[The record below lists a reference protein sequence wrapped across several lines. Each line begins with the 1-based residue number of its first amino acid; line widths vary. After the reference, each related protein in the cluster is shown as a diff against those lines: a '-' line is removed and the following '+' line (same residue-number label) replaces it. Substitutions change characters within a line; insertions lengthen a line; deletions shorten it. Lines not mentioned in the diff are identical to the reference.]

1 MQRNLPGNPSD
12 AGPLSHNPCNCKNCE
27 PPPDWR
33 ELLMIAGEE
42 LQFVRNHSFP
52 TPAEDKHMRL
62 AAIGAAQLMLEQAA
76 RQLA

>member
-1 MQRNLPGNPSD
+1 MLPNTSLPGNPSES
-12 AGPLSHNPCNCKNCE
+12 GPDTSESYPA
-27 PPPDWR
+27 DWR

-62 AAIGAAQLMLEQAA
+62 AAIGAAQMMLEQAA

>member
-1 MQRNLPGNPSD
+1 MLSNTSLPGKPSE
-12 AGPLSHNPCNCKNCE
+12 AGPDTSESYPA
-27 PPPDWR
+27 DWR

-62 AAIGAAQLMLEQAA
+62 AAIGTAQMMLEQAA